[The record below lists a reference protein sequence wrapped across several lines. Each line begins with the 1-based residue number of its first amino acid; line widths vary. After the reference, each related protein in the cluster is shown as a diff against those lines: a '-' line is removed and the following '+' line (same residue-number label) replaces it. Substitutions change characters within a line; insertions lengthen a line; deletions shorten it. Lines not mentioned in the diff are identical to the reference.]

1 MDVFSQNPEAKSL
14 CEHLASAIM
23 AAAPP
28 SWEVAELEVRVSE
41 TASGITREYRIISP
55 QHRGQVIA
63 APEHVR
69 ELAAEFEQMYEAI
82 GQWWGLFVLTVRRV
96 GEGFKVNT
104 YAEFRKR

>member
-55 QHRGQVIA
+55 QHRGQSVCIKLRMSA
-63 APEHVR
+63 WVVWISLWHTGHRLV
-69 ELAAEFEQMYEAI
+69 
-82 GQWWGLFVLTVRRV
+82 
-96 GEGFKVNT
+96 
-104 YAEFRKR
+104 

>member
-1 MDVFSQNPEAKSL
+1 MDVFSQNPGAKPL
-14 CEHLASAIM
+14 CDHLASAIM

-41 TASGITREYRIISP
+41 TPSGITRDYRIVSP

-63 APEHVR
+63 APDHVR
-69 ELAAEFEQMYEAI
+69 ELATEFEKMYEAI
-82 GQWWGLFVLTVRRV
+82 GQRWGLFVLTVRRV

-104 YAEFRKR
+104 YAEFRR